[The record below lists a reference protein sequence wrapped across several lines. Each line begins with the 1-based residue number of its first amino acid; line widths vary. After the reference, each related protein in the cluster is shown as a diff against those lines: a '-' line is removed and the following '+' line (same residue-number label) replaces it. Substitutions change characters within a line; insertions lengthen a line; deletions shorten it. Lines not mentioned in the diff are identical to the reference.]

1 MLFVFSEP
9 QSECTHGHMAK
20 GRLTV
25 EGMFMCVRQISEG
38 MRRGCVMN
46 VTANG
51 RCVCVCVAVSVLP
64 QWAGI

>member
-1 MLFVFSEP
+1 
-9 QSECTHGHMAK
+9 MAK

-25 EGMFMCVRQISEG
+25 EGMSMCVRQISEG